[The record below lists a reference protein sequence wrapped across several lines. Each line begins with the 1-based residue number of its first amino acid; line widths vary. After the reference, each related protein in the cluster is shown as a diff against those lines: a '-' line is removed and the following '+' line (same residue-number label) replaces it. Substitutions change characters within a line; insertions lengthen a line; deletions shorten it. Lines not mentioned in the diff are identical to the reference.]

1 VRRKVHQPYV
11 FPTPQKI
18 MDFVA
23 VELEG
28 LLSGLSP
35 EQKNRI
41 SGLGIATPFELWN
54 WEEEVG
60 ASHEVLEA
68 WRDFDIAGE
77 IAKLGDW
84 PVHLSNDATAACAA
98 ELLFGTGSRFNSY
111 AYFFVGYFVGGG
123 IVINGHIFPGKAGY
137 AGAIGSLPV
146 SSLDGKPEQLTH
158 NASLYILEHK
168 LQAAGL
174 DPMMLARSPDD
185 WGEIGP
191 ALDVWLEQT
200 AKSLA
205 FAAVATMSIIDF
217 DAIIIDG
224 AMPAHVRTELVKKTR
239 AALSRQDLRGL
250 PKFSIEEGSIGA
262 DARAMGAA
270 SLSLFANYIID
281 RDVLFKEA
289 F

>member
-1 VRRKVHQPYV
+1 
-11 FPTPQKI
+11 

-28 LLSGLSP
+28 LLSDLSP
-35 EQKNRI
+35 QQKNRI

-68 WRDFDIAGE
+68 WRDFDIAAE

-98 ELLFGTGSRFNSY
+98 ELLFGAGGRFNSY
-111 AYFFVGYFVGGG
+111 AYFFVGYFIGGG

-137 AGAIGSLPV
+137 AGALGSFPIMTP
-146 SSLDGKPEQLTH
+146 DGSPQQLTH
-158 NASLYILEHK
+158 NASLYVLENS
-168 LQAAGL
+168 LQAEGR
-174 DPMMLARSPDD
+174 DPMLLARSPED

-191 ALDVWLEQT
+191 ALDAWLEQT
-200 AKSLA
+200 ARSLA
-205 FAAVATMSIIDF
+205 FATVATMSIIDF

-224 AMPAHVRTELVKKTR
+224 AMPANVRTELVEKTR